1 MRINQNKTVNNQ
13 GKIMICQLCGQKK
26 QLIDAHII
34 PKQLYKAIDES
45 ENIQPVDKDKIPRIY
60 STTTYSKKRPIGTY
74 DSKILCGD
82 CDNKILGVWDNY
94 AQTLLLK
101 PFAETNFLSRD
112 GKKFFYKLENIDYLR
127 FKLFFMSVLWR
138 ASITNQEFFCQ
149 VNLGSWESVLKD
161 MILRADPGTENDFSV
176 ILTKYEG
183 DSVTIMPNPQR
194 IRTEGINYYKFR
206 MGGYSVLIKVDQ
218 RPFPRKLKPVV
229 LRPNQ
234 PLLIQIKDYED
245 SKEFNTILENIEKFI
260 K

>member
-1 MRINQNKTVNNQ
+1 MF
-13 GKIMICQLCGQKK
+13 CQLCGKEKK
-26 QLIDAHII
+26 LIDAHII
-34 PKQLYKAIDES
+34 PRQLYKPLEQS
-45 ENIQPVDKDKIPRIY
+45 ENIPPADEVLRVY

-82 CDNKILGVWDNY
+82 CDNEILGVLDNY

-101 PFAETNFLSRD
+101 PFTETNYLSKD
-112 GKKFFYKLENIDYLR
+112 GKKLFYKLEDIDYPK

-138 ASITNQEFFCQ
+138 ASITNQDFFHQ

-161 MILRADPGTENDFSV
+161 MILNADPGTENDFSV
-176 ILTKYEG
+176 ILSKYEG
-183 DSVTIMPNPQR
+183 ASATIMPNPQR

-206 MGGYSVLIKVDQ
+206 MGSYSVLIKVDQ
-218 RPFPRKLKPVV
+218 RPFPGKLKPVV

-245 SKEFNTILENIEKFI
+245 SKEFNTILENIDKFI